1 MINRKAKRVILDFRK
16 NNATELDDMKTQFN
30 ILADGYCVNLS
41 KVTNSL
47 VQGTLHVVFDLLRL
61 PQTNR
66 GYFWDGEEFGN
77 EPILSLFNDCFSLD
91 IESLEA
97 SLAEPQLETSKDANE
112 IDLDEIEDEPEMFGP
127 ALPPPP
133 ELKSS
138 METESKRLVGPTI
151 PDGWDV

>member
-1 MINRKAKRVILDFRK
+1 M
-16 NNATELDDMKTQFN
+16 
-30 ILADGYCVNLS
+30 
-41 KVTNSL
+41 
-47 VQGTLHVVFDLLRL
+47 
-61 PQTNR
+61 
-66 GYFWDGEEFGN
+66 
-77 EPILSLFNDCFSLD
+77 SLFHDCFSLD